1 MVTCMGVCTARVRG
15 GWGWGDVGRGWGG
28 SCACTLALC
37 NGRAPPPAH
46 THKHPPPPPPP
57 PSRADDTAP
66 AQYVGSHYDTVVDGG
81 RYDGALGIIVGIS
94 SIKALLLDVR
104 GVGWVGGGVLVWTWR
119 VGGSW

>member
-1 MVTCMGVCTARVRG
+1 M
-15 GWGWGDVGRGWGG
+15 WGG
-28 SCACTLALC
+28 AGGAAALARSRFVTAARPRPPTRTNTL
-37 NGRAPPPAH
+37 RR
-46 THKHPPPPPPP
+46 PPPP